1 MPDHPIKQQKAP
13 FGIVHPERAP
23 SAMYRG
29 DRICRFW
36 KSKVTG
42 RVVEVRRA
50 LRDVDR
56 NQFRV
61 VIFDPD
67 VNQELNMPLVDV
79 PHPFQPPGAP
89 EVLMEK
95 GLKSLYEP
103 YGNMSSRA

>member
-1 MPDHPIKQQKAP
+1 MSENKAP
-13 FGIVHPERAP
+13 FGFVLPERNP
-23 SAMYRG
+23 SALYRG

-36 KSKVTG
+36 RSKITS

-67 VNQELNMPLVDV
+67 INQELNLPYKDA
-79 PHPFQPPGAP
+79 PHPFQPPNAS
-89 EVLMEK
+89 EVLIEK
-95 GLKSLYEP
+95 GLLTLYEP
-103 YGNMSSRA
+103 YGNFSSRA

>member
-1 MPDHPIKQQKAP
+1 N
-13 FGIVHPERAP
+13 P
-23 SAMYRG
+23 SALYRG

-36 KSKVTG
+36 KSKTTD
-42 RVVEVRRA
+42 RIVEVRRA

-67 VNQELNMPLVDV
+67 IGQELNLPYEDV

-89 EVLMEK
+89 EILMEK
-95 GLKSLYEP
+95 GLKTLYTP
-103 YGNMSSRA
+103 YGNFSSRA